1 MQIEKKLILCSI
13 LAVAIGIAAVV
24 PVAYFMNAK
33 SNTIFATAETLDKPW
48 FDISVPY
55 AYFKANTT
63 DNFYQSST
71 AIILQP
77 TINNDV
83 VSQQTDA
90 RIEYF
95 VFDILNEQ
103 GLQLANATFSIGTNS
118 STIGDPSSLFTFN
131 RENWFNSSAFGS
143 GYYLTNLTGPVRLLG
158 TGGSVI
164 CGYGDSNEIKEKFG
178 AVLATME
185 NDQTIYL
192 EARRLGYVTFDGND
206 TIVTLA
212 GDQIIQRLELT
223 KTGDSF
229 TYGNPA
235 AVRDQ
240 FYSIPEPQY

>member
-13 LAVAIGIAAVV
+13 LAISIGIAAIV
-24 PVAYFMNAK
+24 PVAYFMN
-33 SNTIFATAETLDKPW
+33 NTASAQTIDDPW
-48 FDISVPY
+48 FNVSVPY

-63 DNFYQSST
+63 DNFYQSNT

-77 TINNDV
+77 TINNDAI
-83 VSQQTDA
+83 SQQTDA

-95 VFDILNEQ
+95 VFDLFNEQ
-103 GLQLANATFSIGTNS
+103 GLQLANATFFIGMNS
-118 STIGDPSSLFTFN
+118 SAIGDPASLFTFS

-143 GYYLTNLTGPVRLLG
+143 GCYLTNFTEPVRLMG
-158 TGGSVI
+158 TGGSVVY
-164 CGYGDSNEIKEKFG
+164 GYGDSNAIKEKFG

-185 NDQTIYL
+185 NAQTIYL
-192 EARRLGYVTFDGND
+192 DVRRLGYVTFDGNN

-212 GDQIIQRLELT
+212 GDQVTQHLELT

-240 FYSIPEPQY
+240 FFSIPEPQY